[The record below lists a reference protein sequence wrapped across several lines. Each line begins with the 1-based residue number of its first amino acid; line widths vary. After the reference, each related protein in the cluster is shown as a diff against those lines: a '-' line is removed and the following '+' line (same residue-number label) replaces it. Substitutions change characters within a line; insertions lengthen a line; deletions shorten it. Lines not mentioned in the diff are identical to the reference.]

1 MNPSSHRMSLHG
13 FLTILMTSC
22 TTHEEKARHAIMVTI
37 LHSMT
42 HKTET
47 ANLKRFADETS

>member
-22 TTHEEKARHAIMVTI
+22 TAHEEKARHAITVTR
-37 LHSMT
+37 LHSMA
-42 HKTET
+42 HKTDT
-47 ANLKRFADETS
+47 VNLKRFADAAS